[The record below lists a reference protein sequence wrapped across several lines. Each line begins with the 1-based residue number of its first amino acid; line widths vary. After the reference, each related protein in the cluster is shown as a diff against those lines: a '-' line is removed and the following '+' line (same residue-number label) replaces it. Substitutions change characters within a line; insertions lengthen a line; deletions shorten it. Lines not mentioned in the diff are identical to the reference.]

1 MSHYIQIKARNLF
14 FEDYY
19 LNILNDIFSGID
31 CKKNI
36 LIFNAKILIPFIK
49 YSYNIKKFGINI
61 HLIIDDKDLA
71 KEYRDSISG
80 EEIDSNIVIDNI
92 FSETKIKYD
101 IIIDFHLYCIDKFE
115 VELDSFY
122 KNMNHS
128 AKFYAFCSL
137 IEKVKRS
144 EWRTVFRD
152 DIKKIIGMD
161 YGNVLLY
168 EDMNELIET
177 NQNRKKYKCES
188 FDIYK
193 DSEYIF
199 YGKNTVYKI
208 VLEKIGV

>member
-1 MSHYIQIKARNLF
+1 MSHYIQIKARNIF

-19 LNILNDIFSGID
+19 LNILNDIFNGID

-36 LIFNAKILIPFIK
+36 LIFNTKILIPFIK
-49 YSYNIKKFGINI
+49 YSYNIKKFGIHI

-71 KEYRDSISG
+71 KEYRDNIAG
-80 EEIDSNIVIDNI
+80 EEIDNNILIENI
-92 FSETKIKYD
+92 FNESKNKYD

-115 VELDSFY
+115 NELESFH
-122 KNMNHS
+122 KNMNNC
-128 AKFYAFCSL
+128 AKFYAFSSL
-137 IEKVKRS
+137 VEKTKKS

-152 DIKKIIGMD
+152 DIKKIIGLD

-168 EDMNELIET
+168 EDMSELIET
-177 NQNRKKYKCES
+177 NLNRKRYKCES
-188 FDIYK
+188 FSIYK

-208 VLEKIGV
+208 VLEKI

>member
-1 MSHYIQIKARNLF
+1 MSHYIQIKARNIF

-19 LNILNDIFSGID
+19 LNILNDIFNGID

-36 LIFNAKILIPFIK
+36 LIFNTKIFIPFIK
-49 YSYNIKKFGINI
+49 YSYNIKKFGIHI

-71 KEYRDSISG
+71 KEYRDSIAG
-80 EEIDSNIVIDNI
+80 EEMDNEVLIENI
-92 FSETKIKYD
+92 FNESKIKYD
-101 IIIDFHLYCIDKFE
+101 IIIDFHIYCIDKFE

-122 KNMNHS
+122 KNMNNC
-128 AKFYAFCSL
+128 AKIYAFCSL
-137 IEKVKRS
+137 IEKKKRS

-152 DIKKIIGMD
+152 DIKKIIGLD
-161 YGNVLLY
+161 YGNILLY
-168 EDMNELIET
+168 EDMSELIET

-193 DSEYIF
+193 DSEYLF

-208 VLEKIGV
+208 ILEKM

>member
-1 MSHYIQIKARNLF
+1 MSHYIQIKARNIF

-19 LNILNDIFSGID
+19 LNILSDIFSGID

-36 LIFNAKILIPFIK
+36 LIFNAKIFIPLIK
-49 YSYNIKKFGINI
+49 YSYNIKKFGIHI

-80 EEIDSNIVIDNI
+80 EEMDNNILIENI
-92 FSETKIKYD
+92 FNESKIKYD
-101 IIIDFHLYCIDKFE
+101 IIIDFHLYCVDKFE
-115 VELDSFY
+115 SELELFH
-122 KNMNHS
+122 KNMNNC
-128 AKFYAFCSL
+128 AKIYAFSSL
-137 IEKVKRS
+137 VEKTKKR
-144 EWRTVFRD
+144 EWRAVFRD
-152 DIKKIIGMD
+152 DIKKIIGLD

-168 EDMNELIET
+168 EDMSELIET

-193 DSEYIF
+193 DSEYLF

-208 VLEKIGV
+208 ILEKL